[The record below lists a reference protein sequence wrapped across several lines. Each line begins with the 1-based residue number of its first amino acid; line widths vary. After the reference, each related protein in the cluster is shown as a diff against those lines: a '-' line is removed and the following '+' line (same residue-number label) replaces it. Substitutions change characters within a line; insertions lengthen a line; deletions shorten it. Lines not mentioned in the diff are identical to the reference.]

1 MNMGMNPQMARMQQ
15 FGNLMKMI
23 KTSKNPE
30 EFVMNYISQQ
40 VDNVNPIMANVI
52 QMAKDGNTADIEQ
65 IARNVLKEQG
75 LDFDTEFNSFRQQTG
90 L

>member
-30 EFVMNYISQQ
+30 EFVMNYISQ
-40 VDNVNPIMANVI
+40 
-52 QMAKDGNTADIEQ
+52 
-65 IARNVLKEQG
+65 
-75 LDFDTEFNSFRQQTG
+75 
-90 L
+90 